1 MFQGSGLSSSK
12 CLPSL
17 QLMSPIYELVVVAEG
32 APEDTLRNGSFSSFR
47 WFQRPRFGDA
57 LTEGE
62 CADILHRLS

>member
-12 CLPSL
+12 RLPSV

-32 APEDTLRNGSFSSFR
+32 DPEDMER
-47 WFQRPRFGDA
+47 WFQRPCSGAA

-62 CADILHRLS
+62 GADILHRLF